1 MNTYTQTM
9 QLDNDHDDNHFFDD
23 QALSVLS
30 LQELNMVSGGAN
42 CSYLGVIDYSTM
54 TCHESRNY
62 SC

>member
-9 QLDNDHDDNHFFDD
+9 QFDHDDNHFFDD

-30 LQELNMVSGGAN
+30 LQELDMVSGGAN
-42 CSYLGVIDYSTM
+42 CSYLGVQDWKLMMSYPT
-54 TCHESRNY
+54 RNY

>member
-42 CSYLGVIDYSTM
+42 CSYLGVID
-54 TCHESRNY
+54 
-62 SC
+62 